1 MIKQTAM
8 KPVKLCGKTCGAIKK
23 EALSQYFSQVARRD
37 NSVTLLVGRRSNFG
51 DGYETELASN

>member
-1 MIKQTAM
+1 MIKQTAV

-23 EALSQYFSQVARRD
+23 EALSQDFSQVARRD

-51 DGYETELASN
+51 DGL